1 MAYDLLTT
9 SGINSLVNSYI
20 NSEKSNR
27 ISPLETRKTKYTKIS
42 NIYSGLL
49 TKVDA
54 LKSKMNTLKAT
65 GTSSAFAA
73 KKAVSSNTTAV
84 TVSASQSAQRGN
96 FSLRVNQLAKNDLV
110 VSLDKN
116 SNSFSSITAP
126 GTYSFTIKSGDG
138 EGGQFYSNIS
148 LNLTESDFTNGN
160 ITFDALSKK
169 ISKAINDDKAE
180 VLSDSVSGSSI
191 SSGTFKVNLNGTE
204 TTINYSAG
212 TYEEVIDSIIS
223 QLENISGLTAE
234 KVADGSNVKLKFTVT
249 DSSKY
254 ISINSDTGSLLSELG
269 ISVNKEKGASGV
281 VSAASFY
288 PAAGLSQ
295 ISLTA
300 KNSGS
305 GFSIEEIS
313 DTSGNI
319 LSEFGLNL
327 GTNRTAFV
335 QNESG
340 EDTAGFVYN
349 LSSLNAKINFN
360 GLNIERYSNTISD
373 LVTGVTISLKA
384 VMSEDDTDV
393 NIDVTNDVS
402 SVKGKVEEFISA
414 FNDIYTY
421 IKTNSTSVDGVRGI
435 LLGDASASSLLNI
448 LSSTA
453 YSPVSGLGSGT
464 INSLS
469 KMGITFNT
477 NTGLSITD
485 SSQLTNVL
493 EDNILEVEQLFV
505 SENGVASNL
514 YNKLQPYTGSAGY
527 LTTRKN
533 SLDNNIE
540 SINDSITQAQSKID
554 KRAEALRMQYIQLQ
568 SQLSELFASVGNFNS
583 DIWGI

>member
-84 TVSASQSAQRGN
+84 TVSANQSAQRGN

-126 GTYSFTIKSGDG
+126 GTYSFTMKSGDG

-269 ISVNKEKGASGV
+269 ISINKEKGASGV